1 MLRSIYRML
10 YCISVNDIAVWQG
23 AEMATMATASAQ
35 KGASTQMNTRI
46 GVELKAQ
53 GDAVFARL
61 GLSASQAV
69 RKFYE
74 FAASCAGEP
83 EKLERVVLDAGLD
96 KSTLDEREQRIVRRR
111 ALVEQG
117 AALFEN
123 ALSRMGTNAS
133 FDGFSECVNLPYEDL
148 RELALL
154 DRFDE
159 EGIDQ

>member
-1 MLRSIYRML
+1 MK
-10 YCISVNDIAVWQG
+10 A
-23 AEMATMATASAQ
+23 AATVQ

-96 KSTLDEREQRIVRRR
+96 TSALDEREQRIACRR
-111 ALVEQG
+111 ALVAQG
-117 AALFEN
+117 AGLFEN
-123 ALSRMGTNAS
+123 AIVCMGVDAS
-133 FDGFSECVNLPYEDL
+133 SGDFSECVNLPYEDL
-148 RELALL
+148 RGLALL

-159 EGIDQ
+159 EGVDH

>member
-1 MLRSIYRML
+1 
-10 YCISVNDIAVWQG
+10 
-23 AEMATMATASAQ
+23 MATMATAPAQ

-74 FAASCAGEP
+74 FAASCAAEP

-96 KSTLDEREQRIVRRR
+96 ESTLDEREQRIARRR

-117 AALFEN
+117 AALFED
-123 ALSRMGTNAS
+123 ALSCMGANTS
-133 FDGFSECVNLPYEDL
+133 SDGFSECVNLSYEDL

>member
-1 MLRSIYRML
+1 
-10 YCISVNDIAVWQG
+10 
-23 AEMATMATASAQ
+23 MATMATAPAQ

-74 FAASCAGEP
+74 FAASCAAEP

-96 KSTLDEREQRIVRRR
+96 ESTLDEREQRIARRR

-117 AALFEN
+117 AGLFEN
-123 ALSRMGTNAS
+123 ALAHMGVDAPPGS
-133 FDGFSECVNLPYEDL
+133 FSECVSLPYEDL
-148 RELALL
+148 RGLALL

-159 EGIDQ
+159 EGVDQ